1 MILKVVN
8 YLVLGFINL
17 YSLYFFITGLGYF
30 KKKKMN
36 KLKTKRKTILQFY
49 YQQEM
54 KKMLYQT

>member
-30 KKKKMN
+30 KKKK
-36 KLKTKRKTILQFY
+36 KELKIKRKTILQFY